1 MKRLSPPA
9 KSRKGQTLV
18 EYALILAFISLVA
31 VSIMITLGT
40 AIHGLYTSITSNITS
55 GISSAESSH

>member
-1 MKRLSPPA
+1 M
-9 KSRKGQTLV
+9 V